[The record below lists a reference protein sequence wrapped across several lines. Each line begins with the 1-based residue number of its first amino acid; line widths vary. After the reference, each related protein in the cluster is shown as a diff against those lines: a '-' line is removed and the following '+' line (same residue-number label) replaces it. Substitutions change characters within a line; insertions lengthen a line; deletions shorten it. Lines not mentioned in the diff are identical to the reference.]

1 MLMTRRP
8 PWTKLGL
15 SFSAMSSFWV
25 WTGGRSGK
33 PVPGPRYG
41 IEVSPMVWVVLT
53 IFPNSSITETWVVE
67 PLSGVAVVSFSK
79 GGPPREQ
86 AMGLTL
92 PSLGMS
98 FSTRSLAYSLEI
110 RVSMG
115 SSHKNRVPEVGDAI
129 RHAQPQGLVGEQIF
143 RGVEAIETRS

>member
-1 MLMTRRP
+1 MAMIGSPSLTPRVGHIVLMTRRP

-15 SFSAMSSFWV
+15 SFSAMSSFWLDR
-25 WTGGRSGK
+25 WAFRGK
-33 PVPGPRYG
+33 PVPGATIQDPKYP
-41 IEVSPMVWVVLT
+41 PMVWVVLT

-79 GGPPREQ
+79 GRPSPGTRV
-86 AMGLTL
+86 GLTL

-115 SSHKNRVPEVGDAI
+115 SS
-129 RHAQPQGLVGEQIF
+129 
-143 RGVEAIETRS
+143 